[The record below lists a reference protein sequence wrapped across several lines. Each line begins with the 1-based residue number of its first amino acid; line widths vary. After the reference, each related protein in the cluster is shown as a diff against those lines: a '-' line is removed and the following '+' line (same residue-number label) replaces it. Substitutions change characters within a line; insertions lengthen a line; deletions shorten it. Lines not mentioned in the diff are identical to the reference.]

1 MTKTNPK
8 IDAYISKSASFAQPI
23 LNHFRDLVHKT
34 CPELEEKIKWGF
46 PHFDFKGE
54 MMCSMAAFKQ
64 HCAFGFWKASMMKD
78 AQKMKLGN
86 EEAMGNY
93 GKVTG
98 LKDLPSD
105 KVIIAQIKEAMKLNE
120 DGIKL
125 PPRKK
130 TIAVEVQTPVEL
142 ANALAKNKKAKT
154 TFENFPPSHR
164 KEYISWINEAKT
176 VSTKEKRIATTV
188 DWLSKGKSRNWKYE
202 RKLKD

>member
-1 MTKTNPK
+1 MLKTNPK

-78 AQKMKLGN
+78 AQKMKKGN

-98 LKDLPSD
+98 LEDLPSD

-130 TIAVEVQTPVEL
+130 TIAVALKIPVEL
-142 ANALAKNKKAKT
+142 ASSLAKNKKAKT

-164 KEYISWINEAKT
+164 NEYIRWINEAKT
-176 VSTKEKRIATTV
+176 ISTKEKRIATTV
-188 DWLSKGKSRNWKYE
+188 DWLSQGKSRNWKQE
-202 RKLKD
+202 K

>member
-1 MTKTNPK
+1 MPKTDPK
-8 IDAYISKSASFAQPI
+8 IDAYIIKSASFAQPI

-188 DWLSKGKSRNWKYE
+188 DWLSQGKSRNWKHE
-202 RKLKD
+202 K